1 MRKDP
6 VYISVNSQDIVL
18 YPDERSFLPR
28 DLGMPNSDFERLLDD
43 IEKVGRV
50 RYVVLLLSP
59 DSSHLQR
66 RLRTLIDQREIDL
79 GLEPWDPGTKIDTTK
94 INKHF
99 IPLVPESA
107 LFITTRLEHRLWHE
121 WRAQRGNC
129 EIQVYSNSVL
139 FLTNNLS
146 VSWEELQIPD
156 NPFDQML
163 DRWEAGD
170 YFPSVFCKVSGSD
183 DLYAWIMDSIY
194 DRGAKMNEWTAAGT
208 PIEVP
213 AAGRAPFYLECR
225 GNRLFAVSGDAPAAE
240 FEISGLNGLDPAAQY
255 VCFLVRPDGFEI
267 FRQARKAAWEHG
279 LDVSCELQDESGPF
293 AIGPQGT
300 PLISE

>member
-28 DLGMPNSDFERLLDD
+28 DLDMPNSDFERLLDD

-59 DSSHLQR
+59 DSSRLQR

-79 GLEPWDPGTKIDTTK
+79 GLEPWDPGTKIDATK

-99 IPLVPESA
+99 IPLVPEST

-129 EIQVYSNSVL
+129 EIQVYSNSV
-139 FLTNNLS
+139 
-146 VSWEELQIPD
+146 
-156 NPFDQML
+156 
-163 DRWEAGD
+163 
-170 YFPSVFCKVSGSD
+170 
-183 DLYAWIMDSIY
+183 
-194 DRGAKMNEWTAAGT
+194 
-208 PIEVP
+208 
-213 AAGRAPFYLECR
+213 
-225 GNRLFAVSGDAPAAE
+225 
-240 FEISGLNGLDPAAQY
+240 
-255 VCFLVRPDGFEI
+255 
-267 FRQARKAAWEHG
+267 
-279 LDVSCELQDESGPF
+279 
-293 AIGPQGT
+293 
-300 PLISE
+300 